1 MLLIIHFDWMVSYRL
16 ERRVRVWENIGCV
29 ASVSS
34 RVIARKLEISSQR
47 SRRTR
52 AETLA
57 TQARENTSRSGEV
70 EETFTVILKNASPP
84 PPLRPHPRHFPTSN
98 SASIYLSCL
107 YAERL
112 SVGSISGGW
121 VWAHFPE
128 QRLVIEPRLTG
139 EQYKQHLSF
148 FIFVTLQTSLV
159 KMIYC
164 TWEKQ
169 PIRCLCLIWLINIR
183 SETVTALPVDFSL
196 FLYLRREALSV
207 SRCKNVW
214 TNGPFT
220 AGKRISQP
228 ENTSR
233 TAEERSCYIQEKNF
247 SLFWW
252 VSQNGHDIVDLS
264 FWKRCFVCLCPLF

>member
-1 MLLIIHFDWMVSYRL
+1 MTEWYRL

-84 PPLRPHPRHFPTSN
+84 PPLRPHPRHFPTPN

-112 SVGSISGGW
+112 TVGSISGGW

-128 QRLVIEPRLTG
+128 QRLVIEPRLAG

-183 SETVTALPVDFSL
+183 SETVTALLTLVCSCIYGERRYQFQGVKMYGQTALSQRENEYHNL
-196 FLYLRREALSV
+196 RIQVEQLRREAAISRKKISV
-207 SRCKNVW
+207 CSD
-214 TNGPFT
+214 
-220 AGKRISQP
+220 
-228 ENTSR
+228 E
-233 TAEERSCYIQEKNF
+233 
-247 SLFWW
+247 
-252 VSQNGHDIVDLS
+252 
-264 FWKRCFVCLCPLF
+264 

>member
-1 MLLIIHFDWMVSYRL
+1 MTEWYRL

-112 SVGSISGGW
+112 TVRSISGGW

-139 EQYKQHLSF
+139 IHRRTIQATPFLFHFRDPPDLPGENDILHLRETTNQVLVPNMVNQHPLWNSDRPP
-148 FIFVTLQTSLV
+148 
-159 KMIYC
+159 C
-164 TWEKQ
+164 
-169 PIRCLCLIWLINIR
+169 WL
-183 SETVTALPVDFSL
+183 
-196 FLYLRREALSV
+196 
-207 SRCKNVW
+207 
-214 TNGPFT
+214 
-220 AGKRISQP
+220 
-228 ENTSR
+228 
-233 TAEERSCYIQEKNF
+233 
-247 SLFWW
+247 
-252 VSQNGHDIVDLS
+252 
-264 FWKRCFVCLCPLF
+264 

>member
-1 MLLIIHFDWMVSYRL
+1 MTEWYRL
-16 ERRVRVWENIGCV
+16 ERRVRVWENKGCV

-112 SVGSISGGW
+112 TVGSISGGW

>member
-1 MLLIIHFDWMVSYRL
+1 MTEWYRL

-112 SVGSISGGW
+112 
-121 VWAHFPE
+121 
-128 QRLVIEPRLTG
+128 TG

-148 FIFVTLQTSLV
+148 FIFVTLQASLV